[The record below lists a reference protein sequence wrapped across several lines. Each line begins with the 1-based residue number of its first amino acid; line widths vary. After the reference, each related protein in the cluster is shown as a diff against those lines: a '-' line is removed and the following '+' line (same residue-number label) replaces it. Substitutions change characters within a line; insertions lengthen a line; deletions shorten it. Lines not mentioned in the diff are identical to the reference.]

1 MIMQKKGDI
10 NVLQVLFPLNE
21 TDVMM
26 RNSPMPIAHERCLQE
41 DGCGA
46 EKCCWLVS
54 SLRGP

>member
-21 TDVMM
+21 IDVMM
-26 RNSPMPIAHERCLQE
+26 RNSPMPTAHEHCLQE
-41 DGCGA
+41 DGCGP
-46 EKCCWLVS
+46 EKGCWLVS